1 MKGHNSSRCNLGIE
15 EAKGGNYCKSLKHW
29 LISCGRGHNASLKNI
44 RRLFMEGRATKK
56 DYANALRSF
65 QQYIDE
71 IKSDQRDEAAAF
83 NEDFRY
89 LPQQES
95 SIEEE
100 PQQDS

>member
-1 MKGHNSSRCNLGIE
+1 VE
-15 EAKGGNYCKSLKHW
+15 
-29 LISCGRGHNASLKNI
+29 
-44 RRLFMEGRATKK
+44 
-56 DYANALRSF
+56 